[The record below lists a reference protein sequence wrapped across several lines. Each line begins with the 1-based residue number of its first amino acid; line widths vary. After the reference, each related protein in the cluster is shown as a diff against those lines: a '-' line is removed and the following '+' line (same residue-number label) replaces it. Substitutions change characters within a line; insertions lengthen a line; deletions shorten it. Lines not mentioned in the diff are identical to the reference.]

1 MVSVEQRP
9 QSSEPQ
15 TAEQNTVEP
24 TTAEPAT
31 AEQATADSPTAEP
44 DTTEPT
50 ATEPLTTDST
60 TVDPTAAH
68 PVSTD
73 PTSTEEKQHS
83 EMSIPIEDPK
93 PVSDEPGDG
102 VKLEEQEPT
111 EKEPQAET
119 VNADTRNGK
128 DEPETIPEEDEEP
141 EPRAEPQAHEKSQDV
156 EIKPEHNDAVQN
168 LSRPTTPAKQVSV
181 NGNGTHAPEPR
192 INRHERDEAVTQSRP
207 KPRRSRSVRD
217 SFQAY
222 YKVFK
227 SRAYRN
233 RSPPRDEKIEEE
245 LQRLR
250 NTNKTYEKQLEEASD
265 TILLQDRVLLR
276 WEKLSKGVSHIPL
289 PLTSKCS

>member
-1 MVSVEQRP
+1 
-9 QSSEPQ
+9 
-15 TAEQNTVEP
+15 VEP

-31 AEQATADSPTAEP
+31 VEQATAESPTAEP
-44 DTTEPT
+44 DTTET
-50 ATEPLTTDST
+50 TTTEPVTTDLT

-68 PVSTD
+68 PVPTD
-73 PTSTEEKQHS
+73 PTPAEEKQHS
-83 EMSIPIEDPK
+83 EMSIPTEDSK
-93 PVSDEPGDG
+93 PVSDEAGDG

-119 VNADTRNGK
+119 VNAETRNGK

-141 EPRAEPQAHEKSQDV
+141 EPKAESAEPQAHENSQDV
-156 EIKPEHNDAVQN
+156 EIKPEHNDGVQN
-168 LSRPTTPAKQVSV
+168 LSRPTTPAQQVSV

-192 INRHERDEAVTQSRP
+192 INRHEREEPVTQSPP

-233 RSPPRDEKIEEE
+233 RSPPRNEKMEEE